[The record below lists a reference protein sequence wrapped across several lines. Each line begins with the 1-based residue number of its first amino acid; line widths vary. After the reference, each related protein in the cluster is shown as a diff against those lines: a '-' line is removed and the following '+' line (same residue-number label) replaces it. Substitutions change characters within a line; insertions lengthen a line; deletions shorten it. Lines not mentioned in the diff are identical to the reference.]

1 MRKRNS
7 ENHRVKESE
16 KFIDIPLCMYS
27 LFLRVLHLMEIRV
40 RAFSRLYQKPLPQHH
55 QVSLRYVRIQ
65 KATSREKDLYVIQIL
80 SGLYSEKEYQNDFYR
95 DNSRKYVTQ
104 YDRSRRVA
112 SRAQERAFLRRSYQS
127 EVMAKVMDFS
137 CMRSHRYQ

>member
-16 KFIDIPLCMYS
+16 KFIDIPLCVYS

-40 RAFSRLYQKPLPQHH
+40 RAFLRLYQKPPPQHH
-55 QVSLRYVRIQ
+55 QASLRCARIQ
-65 KATSREKDLYVIQIL
+65 KATSREKDLYVIQIP
-80 SGLYSEKEYQNDFYR
+80 SGLYSGKEYQNDFYR
-95 DNSRKYVTQ
+95 DNSRKYVTR

-112 SRAQERAFLRRSYQS
+112 SRAREKAFSRRSYQS